1 MPSPPAHPDPIRVR
15 LAVTGRVQGVAF
27 RVATQRVAIRLRIAG
42 WVRNLPDGSVEI
54 LAQGTPLA
62 IDELKAWCHQG
73 PSAARV
79 DRVAAQREI
88 VQDDLHGFRI
98 RT

>member
-1 MPSPPAHPDPIRVR
+1 MPSPPAHPDPVRVR
-15 LAVTGRVQGVAF
+15 LAVSGRVQGVAF
-27 RVATQRVAIRLRIAG
+27 RVATQRVAIRLRVAG

-54 LAQGTPLA
+54 LAQGDPLA

-73 PSAARV
+73 PQGARV